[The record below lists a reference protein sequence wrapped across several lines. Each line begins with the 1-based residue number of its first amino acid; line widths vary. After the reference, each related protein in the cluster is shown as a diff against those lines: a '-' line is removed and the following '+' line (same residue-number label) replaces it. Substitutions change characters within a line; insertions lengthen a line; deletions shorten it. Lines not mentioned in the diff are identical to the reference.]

1 MKNNL
6 TIIIPLY
13 ERVENTEIFLKNN
26 IYSEYNYF
34 FCDGGY
40 SNEHQK
46 KFSSIHSQNIYY
58 KKFTTDTI
66 LPYDIVKKIISSLEM
81 INTEYVMLVDN
92 DDFLNFY
99 GINKCLNYLK
109 NNNDFDFT
117 GGDTLFIRTSRIQNK
132 YHLTPGKKNSKI
144 YDSKKGKK
152 NVVNYFS
159 KKKFNDIVYYSI
171 FKKDFLVTILNKL
184 INTKN
189 ISLYH
194 FEIFFNVLAIF
205 YGKFKYIECNHYIRL
220 HNASGSLNAKI
231 KKDFKILFEEE
242 QFKKSLNSLKLLLK
256 NLNFLDDEANELI
269 NNYYIGKVK
278 EKKDKLKII
287 KKRIINFIIVLFY
300 LYPLSITSLI
310 NKINIFK
317 K

>member
-1 MKNNL
+1 M
-6 TIIIPLY
+6 
-13 ERVENTEIFLKNN
+13 
-26 IYSEYNYF
+26 
-34 FCDGGY
+34 
-40 SNEHQK
+40 
-46 KFSSIHSQNIYY
+46 
-58 KKFTTDTI
+58 
-66 LPYDIVKKIISSLEM
+66 
-81 INTEYVMLVDN
+81 
-92 DDFLNFY
+92 
-99 GINKCLNYLK
+99 K

-132 YHLTPGKKNSKI
+132 YHLTRKKIQKFMTL
-144 YDSKKGKK
+144 KEK
-152 NVVNYFS
+152 NVLIVFEKNLMTLSTIQFS
-159 KKKFNDIVYYSI
+159 KRL
-171 FKKDFLVTILNKL
+171 LVTILNKL

-194 FEIFFNVLAIF
+194 FEIFFDVLAIF

-287 KKRIINFIIVLFY
+287 KKRLINFIIVLFY